1 VRIRSRVSSR
11 VKRLRTKWAVAIEV
25 MNYIIRHIFGLSN
38 RFPCNS
44 LPERAPSI
52 TPHFVQLGIS
62 EKMPSSAF
70 FPFRVVSPFSLSM
83 VDMRHLRMITSI
95 QVPGRTRWTV
105 FDERAQ
111 VFYVNIPDPA
121 QIVVVASADPARV
134 RHTIAIFG
142 TAEFRWDR
150 KLNKLPP

>member
-1 VRIRSRVSSR
+1 
-11 VKRLRTKWAVAIEV
+11 

-62 EKMPSSAF
+62 EKMPGSAF

-83 VDMRHLRMITSI
+83 VDMRQLRMITSI

-121 QIVVVASADPARV
+121 HIVVVASADPARV
-134 RHTIAIFG
+134 ARTIAIPAPGPQGLDFDPHQPVLIL
-142 TAEFRWDR
+142 R
-150 KLNKLPP
+150 L